1 MSLQVPSS
9 LVSVDWLYQNLG
21 NEKLVILFSSLQKAG
36 AKSSTDSIDAFIPNA
51 IEFDIKKDFSDPKA
65 EFPNTFPTVHQFE
78 TQASNLG
85 VHSDSCIVVYDN
97 YGIYSSARV
106 WWMFRTMGFSN
117 IAVLNGGLLEWI
129 NAKHPTSSELN
140 LSAKE
145 GDFKAQLDLQK
156 KVDYKEVLEVLGNQ
170 NYSIADARS
179 ESRFYGRTP
188 EPRAGV
194 RSGHIPGSTSM
205 PYTSLMDGN
214 KMKSQQELEDIIF
227 PIFKDK
233 KNVLFSCGTGIT
245 ACVLGLGASVVGKYN
260 FAIYDGSWTE
270 WGSKEELPV
279 EI

>member
-21 NEKLVILFSSLQKAG
+21 NEKLVILFSSLQKVG

-78 TQASNLG
+78 TQAYNLG

-117 IAVLNGGLLEWI
+117 IAVLNGGLPEWI
-129 NAKHPTSSELN
+129 NAGYPSLSELRVTVK
-140 LSAKE
+140 SGE
-145 GDFKAQLDLQK
+145 FKVQLNPQK
-156 KVDYKEVLEVLGNQ
+156 KVDYTDVLDALDKQE
-170 NYSIADARS
+170 YAIADARS
-179 ESRFYGRTP
+179 EGRFFGKTP

-214 KMKSQQELEDIIF
+214 KMKSPEDLERIIF
-227 PIFKDK
+227 PIFKDR

-245 ACVLGLGASVVGKYN
+245 ACILGLGAAVVGKDN

-279 EI
+279 EM

>member
-21 NEKLVILFSSLQKAG
+21 NEKLVILFSSLQKVG
-36 AKSSTDSIDAFIPNA
+36 AKSSTDSFDAFIPNA
-51 IEFDIKKDFSDPKA
+51 IQFDIKKDFSDPKA
-65 EFPNTFPTVHQFE
+65 EFPNTFPTAHQFE

-106 WWMFRTMGFSN
+106 WWMFRTMGFRN
-117 IAVLNGGLLEWI
+117 IAVLNGGLPEWI
-129 NAKHPTSSELN
+129 NAKYPTSSELGVTVK
-140 LSAKE
+140 S
-145 GDFKAQLDLQK
+145 GDFKVQLNPQK
-156 KVDYKEVLEVLGNQ
+156 KVDYTDVLDALDKQEYV
-170 NYSIADARS
+170 IADARS
-179 ESRFYGRTP
+179 EGRFYGKTP

-194 RSGHIPGSTSM
+194 RSGHIPGAISM

-214 KMKSQQELEDIIF
+214 KMKSPEDLERIIF
-227 PIFKDK
+227 PIFKDR

-245 ACVLGLGASVVGKYN
+245 ACILGLGAAVVGKDN

-279 EI
+279 EM

>member
-21 NEKLVILFSSLQKAG
+21 NEKLVILFSSLQKVG
-36 AKSSTDSIDAFIPNA
+36 AKSSADSIDAFIPNA

-117 IAVLNGGLLEWI
+117 IAVLNGGLPEWI
-129 NAKHPTSSELN
+129 NAGYPSLSELRVTVK
-140 LSAKE
+140 SGE
-145 GDFKAQLDLQK
+145 FKVQLNPQK
-156 KVDYKEVLEVLGNQ
+156 KVDYTDVLDALDKQE
-170 NYSIADARS
+170 YAIADARS
-179 ESRFYGRTP
+179 EGRFFGKTP

-214 KMKSQQELEDIIF
+214 KMKSPEDLERIIF
-227 PIFKDK
+227 PIFKNS

-245 ACVLGLGASVVGKYN
+245 AWILGLGAAVVGKDN

-279 EI
+279 EM